1 MALLE
6 VENLEIAVSSKGK
19 LLPIVQ
25 GVSFDVDDN
34 ETLGVVGESGCGKS
48 LTSLAIMG
56 LLGGTTV
63 RITNGNIRFEGVDLL
78 TLPEKDRRTIIGNDL
93 SRANDQPESC
103 LSYRRSNHRKP
114 APA

>member
-34 ETLGVVGESGCGKS
+34 ETLG
-48 LTSLAIMG
+48 
-56 LLGGTTV
+56 
-63 RITNGNIRFEGVDLL
+63 
-78 TLPEKDRRTIIGNDL
+78 
-93 SRANDQPESC
+93 SRW
-103 LSYRRSNHRKP
+103 
-114 APA
+114 